1 MLNIEKIKKELDSLS
16 NGITVNTYAP
26 GSNPS
31 LGISIPML
39 RKIAK
44 KIAKENY
51 KYFIENMED
60 TYLEYQLLKVMV
72 LGYAKDDIKE
82 IIKYFKLLAPIVHD
96 WCVCDTLCQ
105 GLKISRNYQGEFW
118 NELVILSKN
127 NNEYS
132 QRIVAVIALS
142 HFLNE
147 EYIDKVLEIVKEL
160 TFDAYYTK
168 MGVAWCIATA
178 YAKFPEK
185 TYKFMLENKDLDTWT
200 YNKSIQKM
208 IESFRVSNED
218 KEKLKLLK
226 KKATD

>member
-1 MLNIEKIKKELDSLS
+1 MLNIKEIKKELDSLS

-31 LGISIPML
+31 LGISIPVL

-44 KIAKENY
+44 KIAKEDY

-72 LGYAKDDIKE
+72 LGYAKDNIKE
-82 IIKYFKLLAPIVHD
+82 IIKYFKLLVPIVHD

-105 GLKISRNYQGEFW
+105 GLKISKTYQKEFW
-118 NELVILSKN
+118 DEIVNLAKKDD
-127 NNEYS
+127 EYS
-132 QRIVAVIALS
+132 QRIAAVLILS
-142 HFLNE
+142 HYLNE
-147 EYIDKVLEIVKEL
+147 QYIDKVLEIVKDL

-185 TYKFMLENKDLDTWT
+185 TYKFMLENKDLDTWV

-208 IESFRVSNED
+208 IESFRVTKED

-226 KKATD
+226 KKGIA